1 MAMWGLGLIIFGAFV
16 IWIFII
22 TLDGRCF
29 IRTVHCGTTFN
40 ESLFD
45 SFGEFCVNPS
55 FDVICENKKS
65 IIYFN
70 YGELHAKAILVSN
83 SSSFRYIMTGV
94 SPHNNCLNIN
104 SFSLPYQNVSFF
116 SDPNV
121 YESIVVMR
129 CEKPVEFVNN
139 YRSISEECGG
149 GIDGKEKQFYSY
161 VMEIDDESL
170 SVTHIA
176 ESCRIEMKR
185 RFTLSIS
192 MELNFVGDQCG
203 VGSSKTET
211 ITGKEQGNHYDRHF
225 AA

>member
-1 MAMWGLGLIIFGAFV
+1 
-16 IWIFII
+16 
-22 TLDGRCF
+22 
-29 IRTVHCGTTFN
+29 
-40 ESLFD
+40 
-45 SFGEFCVNPS
+45 
-55 FDVICENKKS
+55 
-65 IIYFN
+65 
-70 YGELHAKAILVSN
+70 
-83 SSSFRYIMTGV
+83 MTGV

-176 ESCRIEMKR
+176 ESCRIEMKVMMSSWDEKVICNDKR
-185 RFTLSIS
+185 KCGYTEEVHTEYLNGIELRWRPMRCGKQQDRDNHGEGTRKPLRSPLRCMIRHTIHTCSRMLSYTRAP
-192 MELNFVGDQCG
+192 CG
-203 VGSSKTET
+203 M
-211 ITGKEQGNHYDRHF
+211 
-225 AA
+225 